1 MDFAIVGVPQSGKT
15 TLFNA
20 LTAGHGSAAGEG
32 GRGQELL
39 GTVKVPDDRLD
50 KLAVLVNAKKVTP
63 IEIRLHDLPAVFHK
77 GAGPSG
83 SASETIA
90 KADALL
96 HVVRDFDRPDAPHP
110 EGSVDPS
117 RDIAAFDSE
126 LMFFDLGVVERR
138 LEKLD
143 ITVRSTRPGE
153 REAGERERALLDRVK
168 AELEAE
174 HPLRDVITA
183 PVDVKALGNYGFLS
197 LKPMLLVVN
206 IGEDRVADQ
215 DAIAAEWQVRKGAE
229 FTRATAVCAKLEAE
243 LAELAPDEAE
253 EFRREMGAP
262 EGGTDR
268 VLGAARELLGLVT
281 FFTAGEKDTHAWT
294 VPAGATALQAA
305 GRIHTDIERGFIRA
319 EVIAWDKLL
328 EFGTHAEARKH
339 GQLRQEG
346 KTYVVQEG
354 DVINVLFNV

>member
-20 LTAGHGSAAGEG
+20 LTAGHGSAAGES

-39 GTVKVPDDRLD
+39 GTVKVPDERLE
-50 KLAVLVNAKKVTP
+50 KLAVLVGAKKVTP

-83 SASETIA
+83 TASETIA
-90 KADALL
+90 RADALL

-110 EGSVDPS
+110 EGSVDPA
-117 RDIAAFDSE
+117 RDVAAFDSE
-126 LMFFDLGVVERR
+126 LLFFDLGVVERR
-138 LEKLD
+138 VDKLD
-143 ITVRSTRPGE
+143 ITVRSAKPGE
-153 REAGERERALLDRVK
+153 REAGEREKALLLRVK
-168 AELEAE
+168 SELESDR
-174 HPLRDVITA
+174 PLRNVITDPA
-183 PVDVKALGNYGFLS
+183 DVKALGNYGFLS

-206 IGEDRVADQ
+206 IGEDKVSDQ
-215 DAIAAEWQVRKGAE
+215 EAIASDWQSRMGAE
-229 FTRATAVCAKLEAE
+229 RTRATAICTKLEAE
-243 LAELAPDEAE
+243 LAELPDDEAA

-262 EGGTDR
+262 EGGTDV

-294 VPAGATALQAA
+294 VPEGASALQAA